1 MEEYEF
7 MERISQRVEAW
18 FNHDNRFSMVTP
30 RNSPEYLQKETKLCD
45 KIREA
50 SDEVARLNKAG
61 IDTTEA
67 LWQLEMALS
76 ELWRFK
82 GKTFIP

>member
-7 MERISQRVEAW
+7 MERIRQRGEAW
-18 FNHDNRFSMVTP
+18 FNHDNRFSIVIP
-30 RNSPEYLQKETKLCD
+30 RNSPEYLKRETELCD
-45 KIREA
+45 KIREV
-50 SDEVARLNKAG
+50 SDELTRLNKAG
-61 IDTTEA
+61 MDATET
-67 LWQLEMALS
+67 LRRLEMALS